1 MAGRVG
7 VQPTLEVN
15 PWKREL
21 LRRGGRNRNVLFL
34 CLFGAVFMGA
44 LVAAL
49 GPVLALL
56 FAIAVPAAVLMLLDV
71 RLFLWGA
78 LAVITLLPFATLP
91 VDIGVTPTFL
101 EVMLVGSV
109 ALVLVRWIYTRRDG
123 FVLSPVGVGLLLFLG
138 LMVASFVLGVAHARP
153 SVTSIRR
160 FADLLLA
167 LGFFYVAVNVLEGS
181 LVRQTYKVLLT
192 LGAVAA
198 LIGIALYFVPTWMAE
213 ALLVRLSIV
222 GYPGGAVIRYVE
234 DNPGLAL
241 RAIGTSV
248 DPNVFGGLLA
258 IMGGLA
264 IPRLFAPGTRRQVLS
279 RAIPA
284 GLIGIALLLTY
295 SRGSMFGLAA
305 ALGLL
310 AAVRHRQLL
319 WVLAAGALL
328 VLVLPMT
335 RDYVQHFLE
344 GLRGQDLATQ
354 MRFGEYKDALTLISR
369 YPWFGV
375 GFTGVPDVD
384 IYLGVSN
391 LYLLITEEMGLVG
404 VSVFLGTLATFF
416 LYVWPRGRWV
426 RSTDPELESMIL
438 GTLTA
443 VAAGLTAGILDHYLF
458 NLTFPHAAT
467 LLWLVVALGVAAAR
481 EAERNT
487 EAGPSLAVPALT
499 GRRL

>member
-1 MAGRVG
+1 M
-7 VQPTLEVN
+7 
-15 PWKREL
+15 REL
-21 LRRGGRNRNVLFL
+21 LRRGGRNGSVLFL
-34 CLFGAVFMGA
+34 CLFWAVLAGA
-44 LVAAL
+44 LVALL

-56 FAIAVPAAVLMLLDV
+56 VAVAVPAAVLMLLDV

-78 LAVITLLPFATLP
+78 LAVITLLPFATLT

-109 ALVLVRWIYTRRDG
+109 ALALARWIYARRDDI
-123 FVLSPVGVGLLLFLG
+123 VLSPVGVGLLLFLG
-138 LMVASFVLGVAHARP
+138 LMVASFVLGIAHARP
-153 SVTSIRR
+153 NVTSIRR

-181 LVRQTYKVLLT
+181 LVRQTYKVLLA
-192 LGAVAA
+192 LGAAA
-198 LIGIALYFVPTWMAE
+198 AFIGIALYFIPTTMAE
-213 ALLVRLSIV
+213 AFLVRLSIL
-222 GYPGGAVIRYVE
+222 GYPGGSVLRYVE
-234 DNPGLAL
+234 DNPALAL

-264 IPRLFAPGTRRQVLS
+264 APRLLAPGTWRQVLS
-279 RAIPA
+279 RAVPA
-284 GLIGIALLLTY
+284 GLIGIALLLSY
-295 SRGSMFGLAA
+295 SRGAMLGLAV

-310 AAVRHRQLL
+310 AAVRHRKLL

-335 RDYVQHFLE
+335 RGYVQHFVE
-344 GLRGQDLATQ
+344 GLQGQDLATQ
-354 MRFGEYKDALTLISR
+354 MRFGEYKDALLLISR

-391 LYLLITEEMGLVG
+391 LYLLIAEEMGLVG
-404 VSVFLGTLATFF
+404 VTVFIGTLATFF

-426 RSTDPELESMIL
+426 RRTDPELESMLL

-443 VAAGLTAGILDHYLF
+443 VAAGLLAGGLDHYLF

-467 LLWLVVALGVAAAR
+467 LLWVVVALGVAAAR
-481 EAERNT
+481 EAECSKD
-487 EAGPSLAVPALT
+487 AGQPPAAAALT
-499 GRRL
+499 GRRA